1 MSDALAYTFEHVHV
15 YCTNLAASKEWFVD
29 KIGAELT
36 GERETRGT
44 KAADLKLG
52 GAIVYLREEQPNEGL
67 AQPGP
72 CRFGTDHMGLSVPD
86 IDAAVA
92 ELKARGVEFEGEI
105 KQIDP
110 TLRIAFMRGPDMVR
124 VELLERK

>member
-29 KIGAELT
+29 KVGAELT
-36 GERETRGT
+36 DERVTRGAR
-44 KAADLKLG
+44 AADLKLG
-52 GAIVYLREEQPNEGL
+52 GMTVYLREELPGEGL
-67 AQPGP
+67 GQPGP

-86 IDAAVA
+86 IEGAVA
-92 ELKARGVEFEGEI
+92 ELKGRGVEFEGEI

-110 TLRIAFMRGPDMVR
+110 TLRVAFMRGPDMVR